1 MLIREARQEDGGYMA
16 DACIQVARFMR
27 QGAVDKYI
35 VGFPDKANAD
45 MAKWAKGF
53 VADTKRFAFVAEA
66 PGGER
71 IGCIFGKIEESNM
84 PTSVSEEV
92 GTISVCWV
100 DSNHRRSGVGR
111 ALLAETEKWFLA
123 RGIRHLEVA
132 FMAKNETAREAWA
145 HLGFVPFRVLSYKEI
160 SEQQGGGYSPPA
172 PRSSNS
178 TP

>member
-1 MLIREARQEDGGYMA
+1 MLIREARQEDAPYMA

-27 QGAVDKYI
+27 QGVVDKYI
-35 VGFPDKANAD
+35 LGFPDTANGD
-45 MAKWAKGF
+45 MVKWAEGF
-53 VADTKRFAFVAEA
+53 VAADKKVAFVAEA
-66 PGGER
+66 AGVR

-84 PTSVSEEV
+84 PMSVAGDI

-100 DSNHRRSGVGR
+100 APDHRRSGVGQ
-111 ALLAETEKWFLA
+111 ALLAKTQTWFLA

-132 FMAKNETAREAWA
+132 FMAKNETAREVWT
-145 HLGFVPFRVLSYKEI
+145 HLGFSPFRVFAYKEI

-172 PRSSNS
+172 SRSSKP